1 VTTHT
6 PHRSLAATL
15 APTLAAPTPE
25 PFSAQLTER
34 LGADPKVLVI
44 DIETSPNLAH
54 VWGLW
59 DQNIGLSQLHE
70 VGEVISFASK
80 WYGKAPVE
88 FRSNYHDG
96 HEVMVER
103 AWDLMNE
110 ADAIVHFNGVTFD
123 MKHLHKEF
131 LLNGLTPPSPH
142 KDIDLLRVVKSRFRF
157 ASNKLQFVSTALGL
171 GGKVQH
177 QGHELWVRCL
187 LGEASAWEE
196 MKLYNIQD
204 TVLTEQ
210 VYDHVRPWIKGHP
223 ALTTLTADDEL
234 LCTNCGS
241 ADLLPDGTYTAAKL
255 IYPQLQ
261 CQHCG
266 AWFRGN
272 KAIGRAAAVHGV

>member
-1 VTTHT
+1 MTTHQ
-6 PHRSLAATL
+6 PHRSLATTL
-15 APTLAAPTPE
+15 ALPDTPE
-25 PFSAQLTER
+25 PFAAALTER
-34 LGADPKVLVI
+34 LGREPKVLTI

-59 DQNIGLSQLHE
+59 DQNIGLAQLRE

-80 WYGKAPVE
+80 WYGQAPVE
-88 FRSNYHDG
+88 FRSNFHDG
-96 HEVMVER
+96 HDVMVER

-131 LLNGLTPPSPH
+131 LLAGLTPPSPH

-157 ASNKLQFVSTALGL
+157 PSNKLQYVSTALGL

-177 QGHELWVRCL
+177 SGHELWVRCL
-187 LGEASAWEE
+187 QGEASAWEE

-210 VYDHVRPWIKGHP
+210 VYDYLRPWIKNHP
-223 ALTTLTADDEL
+223 ALVTLTSDDEL
-234 LCTNCGS
+234 LCDNCGS
-241 ADLLPDGTYTAAKL
+241 ADLIEDGVFRAPKL
-255 IYPQLQ
+255 IYPRLQ

-266 AWFRGN
+266 AWRRGT
-272 KAIGRAAAVHGV
+272 KAIGRGSATHSI